1 MNSEHLKIAFMRG
14 VLKADHE
21 AGVTLKDHM
30 GMLKTA
36 WPGWAALAMPAL
48 GAGIGAMASP
58 GEELKGA
65 MGGGLVGL
73 GGYGALR
80 TVGALGKG
88 AVRGVG
94 KLFSRGASAAAKAAP
109 AAAATAAKV
118 APTVAG
124 AAPAATKAL
133 SPAWKAGL
141 IGAGVGT
148 GLGVGGYHAL
158 SGPKV
163 SPEEQQMLEQYRA
176 QQMQQMNQM
185 GLTGQI

>member
-65 MGGGLVGL
+65 MEGGLAGL

-80 TVGALGKG
+80 AVGGLGKG

-94 KLFSRGASAAAKAAP
+94 KLFSRGAATAAKAAP
-109 AAAATAAKV
+109 AVVETAAK
-118 APTVAG
+118 
-124 AAPAATKAL
+124 AAPVATKAL
-133 SPAWKAGL
+133 SPAWKSGL

-148 GLGVGGYHAL
+148 GLGVGGYHAF